1 MLINVDK
8 TVQVLMYRLADNYIE
23 GMIAVGIV
31 IEAIYLIFSIRL
43 LFTTRDA
50 KMDVYSL
57 VFIPFFNILIWVR
70 KCMKMRSMRTKE
82 LIRSYDD
89 LF

>member
-1 MLINVDK
+1 
-8 TVQVLMYRLADNYIE
+8 MYRLADNYIE